1 MSSASLKA
9 NHQNKLRR
17 LRVLQRLQQV
27 APNPMGELALLNW
40 LRFDPELDPTIELI
54 RETVQYL
61 AEQQLVELLEV
72 EGVDWIAAQLTV
84 HGDGWLNNPED
95 LGLEIYNPGELPEP
109 ADDNYNGRVSSIEKL
124 PPEVRAWLDQELV
137 RLGFSNYTELT
148 KSLNEQGWTISRSA
162 LGRYGKNYKEQVK
175 QQRERADAI
184 RNLAEVYQDDAPGIM
199 TGAMGISL
207 TAVMDAIQDGEY
219 DYSKDTLSSLV
230 STLPR
235 IGKGFRDAEKHKI
248 EKEAR
253 RKTIEEAAQVVEET
267 ARAQGLDD
275 EWATA
280 LREKFLK
287 GM

>member
-1 MSSASLKA
+1 MPSNMPS

-17 LRVLQRLQQV
+17 LRILQRLQTV
-27 APNPMGELALLNW
+27 TPKPMGELALLNW
-40 LRFDPELDPTIELI
+40 LRFDQDLAPTLELVRQSLD
-54 RETVQYL
+54 YL
-61 AEQQLVELLEV
+61 AEHGLVELI
-72 EGVDWIAAQLTV
+72 GVDGADWVAAILTV

-137 RLGFSNYTELT
+137 RLGFSDYGELT
-148 KSLNEQGWTISRSA
+148 RSLNEQGWTISRSA
-162 LGRYGKNYKEQVK
+162 LGRYGKKFKEQVK
-175 QQRERADAI
+175 QQKERAEAI

-219 DYSKDTLSSLV
+219 NPSKDTLAGLV
-230 STLPR
+230 ATLPR
-235 IGKGFRDAEKHKI
+235 IGKGFREAEQHKI

-275 EWATA
+275 KWAKG